1 MIFGFF
7 ILGLLLFVLIYL
19 SLDKITEIVNKF
31 ATHINEVMEENKKKA
46 LKKNEPIEMEI
57 LPKNIIEYGDID
69 SAVSD
74 LRRIQEEMRST
85 TKIPSDRLMD
95 RKKNYK
101 VSFDKNESVYRII
114 NDSVE
119 SDLYENIRMYN
130 EDDIDIY

>member
-74 LRRIQEEMRST
+74 LRRIQKKMRST

-95 RKKNYK
+95 RKINYK
-101 VSFDKNESVYRII
+101 VSFDENESVYQII

>member
-74 LRRIQEEMRST
+74 LKRIQKKMRST
-85 TKIPSDRLMD
+85 TKVPSDRLTG
-95 RKKNYK
+95 KNIKYK
-101 VSFDKNESVYRII
+101 VSFNEKENVYQII
-114 NDSVE
+114 NDSVD
-119 SDLYENIRMYN
+119 SDLYDEIRMYN

>member
-31 ATHINEVMEENKKKA
+31 ATHINEVMEENKKKT

-74 LRRIQEEMRST
+74 LKRIQKKMRST
-85 TKIPSDRLMD
+85 TKVPSDRLTG
-95 RKKNYK
+95 KKIKYK
-101 VSFDKNESVYRII
+101 VSFDEKENVYQII
-114 NDSVE
+114 NDSVD
-119 SDLYENIRMYN
+119 SDLYDEIRMYN